1 MALVHAEPLLEPLDV
16 EVGGE
21 GDAVVLVVDP
31 QDLADTYGCTQKKI
45 RDVRFFCLVIVYL
58 LVIFRNNG
66 K

>member
-45 RDVRFFCLVIVYL
+45 EMYDLLCLVIVYL